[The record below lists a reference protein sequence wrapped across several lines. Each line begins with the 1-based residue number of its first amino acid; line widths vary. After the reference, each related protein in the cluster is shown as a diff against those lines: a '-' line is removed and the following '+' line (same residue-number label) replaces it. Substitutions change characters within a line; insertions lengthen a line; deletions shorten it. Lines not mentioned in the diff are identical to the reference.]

1 MVCNNHN
8 VDYFLYFVATVCKP
22 SNHGP
27 IHLKDKKNLEMR
39 STIFDSRVLEKVK
52 TLFTG
57 SVQAVT
63 KTTSQT
69 GQKKSII
76 TTANVERTLH
86 IKIDPRQ
93 FGNALLN
100 EANENAARKSDIF
113 MNKAIDATALGVA
126 VLKLIFGKDAKMVMK
141 DTKSADTSASVR
153 TNEPRPKITAWTP
166 DNAQT
171 AERKSLKEDSTIN
184 SKETSGIGKLSTNIL
199 KLVQNIQPSNGEQ
212 TKEDDKMISSKDTLG
227 ENIASQE
234 KEKAFTGS
242 ENNLEKLLSL
252 MQDTKIKQ
260 MKGDKKSWVLLHVPS
275 KQPKDE
281 LGMLTD
287 PAVAEDSNDDTSS
300 QHHVRKIHTRKKHHK
315 KQESRT
321 KQSSKRLITKIQDQ
335 VKHLADLVNN
345 QNSAGVKESLIHSKH
360 HKRPESSQQSFEG
373 KSFTTWTRVGSKTLK
388 SEPVQE
394 VNAVKTDKTNY
405 ENSVKNLLEALKT
418 SAQKHS
424 SEHVSKYEEEGRY
437 IRPRH
442 HKINLVPV
450 KKKEEHASSK
460 DVVGGTNPAGSEMS
474 LFLVA
479 IYDVVKSTIPDRY
492 ERLLRVIENINL
504 YHMWNIIKSLLKD
517 I

>member
-1 MVCNNHN
+1 MQKCKSACNNHN
-8 VDYFLYFVATVCKP
+8 NENFLYFVATVCKQSDHRP
-22 SNHGP
+22 THS
-27 IHLKDKKNLEMR
+27 KDRKNVVMR
-39 STIFDSRVLEKVK
+39 STIFDSRVLDKVK

-57 SVQAVT
+57 SLQTIA

-76 TTANVERTLH
+76 TTANLDKTLH
-86 IKIDPRQ
+86 VKIDPRQ
-93 FGNALLN
+93 FGSALLN
-100 EANENAARKSDIF
+100 KANENAARKSDIF

-141 DTKSADTSASVR
+141 DTKSVDTSASVR
-153 TNEPRPKITAWTP
+153 TNEPRPQITAWTP
-166 DNAQT
+166 NNAQIG
-171 AERKSLKEDSTIN
+171 ERKSLKEDKTTN
-184 SKETSGIGKLSTNIL
+184 SKGTGGIGTLSTNIL
-199 KLVQNIQPSNGEQ
+199 KLVQNLQPSNGEQ
-212 TKEDDKMISSKDTLG
+212 TNDKMISSKDTLA
-227 ENIASQE
+227 ENIASE
-234 KEKAFTGS
+234 GKEKAFTGS

-252 MQDTKIKQ
+252 MQESKIKQ

-287 PAVAEDSNDDTSS
+287 PAATEDSSDDDRS
-300 QHHVRKIHTRKKHHK
+300 QHRIRKIHTRKKQHK
-315 KQESRT
+315 KKESHR
-321 KQSSKRLITKIQDQ
+321 KQSSTRLVTKIQEQ
-335 VKHLADLVNN
+335 VKHLADLVKK
-345 QNSAGVKESLIHSKH
+345 QNSVGVKESFIHSKR
-360 HKRPESSQQSFEG
+360 HKRPKSSQQSFEG

-424 SEHVSKYEEEGRY
+424 SEHVSRYEEEGRY
-437 IRPRH
+437 LRPRQ

-474 LFLVA
+474 LFLVVICEVA
-479 IYDVVKSTIPDRY
+479 KLTTPDRY
-492 ERLLRVIENINL
+492 DKLLREIRRV
-504 YHMWNIIKSLLKD
+504 H
-517 I
+517 